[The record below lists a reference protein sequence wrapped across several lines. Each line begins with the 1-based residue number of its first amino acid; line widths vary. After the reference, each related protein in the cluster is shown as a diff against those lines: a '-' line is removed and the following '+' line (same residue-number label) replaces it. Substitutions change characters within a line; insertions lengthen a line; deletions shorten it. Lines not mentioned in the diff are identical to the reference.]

1 MVTIKDIKEF
11 RGLSTKERTA
21 TAIDIGRKYSEG
33 TALGKVAMLAL
44 GAGLDAK
51 AAGDKTFTFDATFNA
66 FAGEYFSNVSDG
78 TLKTYR
84 SAFGNWSK
92 AGMHSAFDASELA
105 VRVWNESKYA
115 VSNRGT
121 MLKRL
126 LKDTPPTPKEYNA
139 ARPKTENNP
148 KAKTISAAAER
159 LLRSVDTFGV
169 DWLKDMDK
177 AGKATFADIRAKVE
191 AFAATYA
198 EDVEKPAAK
207 GEKPKKPTFVD
218 RRKAMLAE
226 LIKAKPAGG
235 SKTLN

>member
-21 TAIDIGRKYSEG
+21 TAIDIGRKFSEG

-66 FAGEYFSNVSDG
+66 FAGEYFANVSDG
-78 TLKTYR
+78 TLTTYR
-84 SAFGNWSK
+84 SAFGNWTK
-92 AGMHSAFDASELA
+92 AGMHSAFDATELA

-115 VSNRGT
+115 LSNRGT
-121 MLKRL
+121 MLKKL
-126 LKDTPPTPKEYNA
+126 LKDKPPTPKEYNA
-139 ARPKTENNP
+139 AKPATENNP
-148 KAKTISAAAER
+148 KPKTIGAAAER
-159 LLRSVDTFGV
+159 LLRSIDAFGV
-169 DWLKDMDK
+169 EWIKELDK
-177 AGKATFADIRAKVE
+177 AGKASLADIRGKVE

-198 EDVEKPAAK
+198 ENAEKPTAK
-207 GEKPKKPTFVD
+207 GEKVKKPTFAD
-218 RRKAMLAE
+218 QRKAMLAE

>member
-1 MVTIKDIKEF
+1 MVTIRDIKEF
-11 RGLSTKERTA
+11 RGLSTKERTEA
-21 TAIDIGRKYSEG
+21 ARDIGRKFSEG
-33 TALGKVAMLAL
+33 TALGKVMLMAL

-66 FAGEYFSNVSDG
+66 FAGEYFSNVTAG

-84 SAFGNWSK
+84 NAFGYWTK

-115 VSNRGT
+115 LSNRGT
-121 MLKRL
+121 MLNKL
-126 LKDTPPTPKEYNA
+126 LKDKPPTAKEYNA
-139 ARPKTENNP
+139 AKPTTENNP
-148 KAKTISAAAER
+148 KPKTIGAAAER
-159 LLRSVDTFGV
+159 LLRSIDAFGV
-169 DWLKDMDK
+169 DWIKELDK
-177 AGKATFADIRAKVE
+177 AGKVALAEIRVKVE

-198 EDVEKPAAK
+198 EEA
-207 GEKPKKPTFVD
+207 EKPKAAGGKAKKVTFAD
-218 RRKAMLAE
+218 QRKAMLAE